1 MLRLAAHLLILLQCY
16 VLTTCMI
23 RIVPIALVCVW
34 KVILIFSELIVFILY
49 SMLFDSVN
57 ICPQWNLGNHVRDI

>member
-1 MLRLAAHLLILLQCY
+1 MLRLAAHLLILRQCD
-16 VLTTCMI
+16 VLTMI
-23 RIVPIALVCVW
+23 RIVPIALVVW

-57 ICPQWNLGNHVRDI
+57 ICPQWNLGDHVREI